1 VPITSLFAPKY
12 VKSALGQ
19 FDVAGN
25 ITQSTD
31 SRGFP
36 TTFTYDI
43 SGLFQSFLPTPS
55 CQLPNRA

>member
-1 VPITSLFAPKY
+1 
-12 VKSALGQ
+12 
-19 FDVAGN
+19 VAGN

-43 SGLFQSFLPTPS
+43 SGLFRSFLPTPS
-55 CQLPNRA
+55 CQLANLA